1 MYEAVLPPEL
11 LQVIMQ
17 HAIEEANTEDLL
29 TLSGVCHKWYNDIDN
44 GKFWLEKLRSENK
57 YYIES
62 HPEILTGDHVLS
74 PKLLYSFMKKRQVH
88 YLSHIQVPFKQDTAR
103 GTLPRYR
110 PWIEHNLFKRPIT
123 LYDFIHTIIYDPI
136 WLYFYVIEAVHR
148 KWNYSQIDHSAQHKV
163 SLLTLVLSVISLL
176 PVVDNLFVLTR
187 PVLADL
193 LRTKSVLAFWKLQ
206 PWSIWLQIKMPLML
220 FPMTLAEN
228 SLLGSHVLP
237 VRIIL
242 FIGMQFL
249 CYGLKYVL
257 LTALLTAVGYG
268 LSVLYDLFIKKAST
282 NPVISTP
289 TSFAIAALIMS
300 PLMSLVSILI
310 SGAVVFDWIGS
321 FNGSKSQFRDA
332 KYRLLLGL
340 ILLYILQLIQL

>member
-1 MYEAVLPPEL
+1 
-11 LQVIMQ
+11 
-17 HAIEEANTEDLL
+17 
-29 TLSGVCHKWYNDIDN
+29 
-44 GKFWLEKLRSENK
+44 
-57 YYIES
+57 
-62 HPEILTGDHVLS
+62 
-74 PKLLYSFMKKRQVH
+74 
-88 YLSHIQVPFKQDTAR
+88 
-103 GTLPRYR
+103 
-110 PWIEHNLFKRPIT
+110 
-123 LYDFIHTIIYDPI
+123 
-136 WLYFYVIEAVHR
+136 
-148 KWNYSQIDHSAQHKV
+148 
-163 SLLTLVLSVISLL
+163 
-176 PVVDNLFVLTR
+176 VLTR

>member
-1 MYEAVLPPEL
+1 
-11 LQVIMQ
+11 
-17 HAIEEANTEDLL
+17 
-29 TLSGVCHKWYNDIDN
+29 
-44 GKFWLEKLRSENK
+44 
-57 YYIES
+57 
-62 HPEILTGDHVLS
+62 
-74 PKLLYSFMKKRQVH
+74 
-88 YLSHIQVPFKQDTAR
+88 
-103 GTLPRYR
+103 
-110 PWIEHNLFKRPIT
+110 
-123 LYDFIHTIIYDPI
+123 
-136 WLYFYVIEAVHR
+136 
-148 KWNYSQIDHSAQHKV
+148 
-163 SLLTLVLSVISLL
+163 LL